1 MYNQIT
7 LDKNFLS
14 LQLER
19 ATKAA
24 NCLTNSPRMT
34 KEDTQALQFLA
45 DICRALRS
53 PILENAIFLEESKKN
68 FHSLKQESDDST
80 L

>member
-7 LDKNFLS
+7 LDKNFLN

-24 NCLTNSPRMT
+24 NYLTSSPKMT

-53 PILENAIFLEESKKN
+53 PILENAIFLEESEKN
-68 FHSLKQESDDST
+68 LTHSR
-80 L
+80 